1 MATKKEETIS
11 LIDTFQ
17 EFKELKNIDRMTLV
31 SVLEESFRSV
41 ISKMFGT
48 DENYSVIVNPDKGD
62 CEIQR
67 SRIVV
72 EDKDLEDSN
81 TQISLSEAR
90 QIDEDFEVGEEVSEQ
105 VDFSKFGRRA
115 ILNLRQTLASKILEL
130 EKDSLYNKYV
140 EKIGTIVTGEVY
152 QIWKKEI
159 LLLDEE
165 GNELLLAKTDQIPS
179 DFFRK
184 GETVRAVVDRVDN
197 VNNPKIMLS
206 RTSPVFLQRLLEQEV
221 PEIADGLITIKKIV
235 RIPGERAKIAVESY
249 DDRIDPVGACV
260 GVKGSRIHGIVRE
273 LRNEN
278 IDVINYTT
286 NIELFI
292 KRALS
297 PAKISELNLDTEA
310 RRAEVY
316 LKQDQVSLAIG
327 KSGLNIK
334 LASMLTE
341 YTIDVY
347 RELEQEQSEEDIY
360 LDDFRGDIEDWVVD
374 ALHDAGFETAKAVLR
389 ADREILTES
398 VDLEEEQV
406 DEILDILAREFA
418 DEEEFRKF
426 IKE

>member
-1 MATKKEETIS
+1 MATKKEETVS

-90 QIDEDFEVGEEVSEQ
+90 QIDEDFEVGEEVSEP

-184 GETVRAVVDRVDN
+184 GESVRAVVDRVDN

-206 RTSPVFLQRLLEQEV
+206 RTSPLFLQRLLEQEV

-278 IDVINYTT
+278 IDVINYTS

-297 PAKISELNLDTEA
+297 PAKVSELKLDTEA

-347 RELEQEQSEEDIY
+347 RELESEVAEEDIY

-406 DEILDILAREFA
+406 DEILDILAREFS
-418 DEEEFRKF
+418 DEEEFQKF
-426 IKE
+426 IRK

>member
-1 MATKKEETIS
+1 M
-11 LIDTFQ
+11 IDTFQ

-81 TQISLSEAR
+81 TQISLTEAR

-278 IDVINYTT
+278 IDVINYTS

-389 ADREILTES
+389 ADREILTET

-406 DEILDILAREFA
+406 DDILDILAREFA

>member
-1 MATKKEETIS
+1 M
-11 LIDTFQ
+11 
-17 EFKELKNIDRMTLV
+17 
-31 SVLEESFRSV
+31 
-41 ISKMFGT
+41 
-48 DENYSVIVNPDKGD
+48 
-62 CEIQR
+62 
-67 SRIVV
+67 
-72 EDKDLEDSN
+72 
-81 TQISLSEAR
+81 
-90 QIDEDFEVGEEVSEQ
+90 SEQ

-140 EKIGTIVTGEVY
+140 EKIGTIVSGEVY

-347 RELEQEQSEEDIY
+347 RELEQDSTEEDIY

-418 DEEEFRKF
+418 DEEEFQKY
-426 IKE
+426 IKK